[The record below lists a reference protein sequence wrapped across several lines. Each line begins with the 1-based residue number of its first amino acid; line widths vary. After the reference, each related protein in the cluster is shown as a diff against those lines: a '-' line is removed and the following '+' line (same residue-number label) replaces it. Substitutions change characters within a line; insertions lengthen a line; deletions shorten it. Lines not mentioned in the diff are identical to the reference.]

1 MRRRLAAATV
11 ASVTAVSVSTISAVT
26 SEANAAAGRKWAT
39 KASYT
44 SIKVGGTYTR
54 TSKRVTIRGW
64 LQDLK
69 KNGLAAAVQ
78 FRATEGSGKHTSKV
92 YFFKSSGVPADLPY
106 KKDYYTVY
114 KKKKIKQFFT
124 SDYTSHL
131 YIRECGLTPKKRYKT
146 ECGRWQRVY

>member
-26 SEANAAAGRKWAT
+26 SEANAAAGRSWAT

-44 SIKVGGTYTR
+44 NIKVGGAYTR
-54 TSKRVTIRGW
+54 TSKKVTIKGW

-92 YFFKSSGVPADLPY
+92 YFFKSAGVPADLPY
-106 KKDYYTVY
+106 KKDYRS
-114 KKKKIKQFFT
+114 QFFS
-124 SDYTSHL
+124 SDYTKHL
-131 YIRECGLTPKKRYKT
+131 YVRECGLTPKKHYKT
-146 ECGRWQRVY
+146 ECGRWQKVY